1 MKKELLDKFWNI
13 YEEEGTVK
21 ALTWLES
28 LKYYEDYCINTDITI
43 DNMITSIKN
52 INLN

>member
-1 MKKELLDKFWNI
+1 MKQELLDKFWKL
-13 YEEEGTVK
+13 YEEEGTTK

-28 LKYYEDYCINTDITI
+28 LKYYENYCNNDI
-43 DNMITSIKN
+43 DNIISSIAK

>member
-13 YEEEGTVK
+13 YDEEGTVK

-28 LKYYEDYCINTDITI
+28 LKYYENYCNNDV
-43 DNMITSIKN
+43 DNVIEMITNIK
-52 INLN
+52 LN